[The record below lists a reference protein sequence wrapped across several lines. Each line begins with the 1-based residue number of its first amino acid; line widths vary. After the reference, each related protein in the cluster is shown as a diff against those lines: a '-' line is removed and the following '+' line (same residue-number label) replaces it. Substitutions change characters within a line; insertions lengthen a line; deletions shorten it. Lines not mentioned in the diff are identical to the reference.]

1 MENFARLL
9 AAAGILFAGFSVL
22 LMQYLSVDTAEYTM
36 SKVNILLGV
45 LMFACG
51 ILYLILKANKNK

>member
-1 MENFARLL
+1 MKNFARLL

-22 LMQYLSVDTAEYTM
+22 LMRYLSVDTAEYAM